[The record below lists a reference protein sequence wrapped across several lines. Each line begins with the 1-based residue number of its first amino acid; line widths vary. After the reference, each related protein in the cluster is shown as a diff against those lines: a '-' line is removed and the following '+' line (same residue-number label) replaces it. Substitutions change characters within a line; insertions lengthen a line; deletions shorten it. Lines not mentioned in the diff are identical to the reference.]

1 MTFRRFAFNNVMRNK
16 RTYAAYFLSS
26 AFSVMAFFVYA
37 VFAFHPDL
45 SGEAVHSNVSTAM
58 HFAEGLIYVFSFF
71 FVLYSMSA
79 FLKTRKKEFGLLV
92 MLGMS
97 NLQLKTMV
105 FLENVLIGL
114 GATAT
119 GIGIGLVVA
128 KTLLLVAEN
137 LLGLDDPLNFYLPW
151 EALALTLVAFLV
163 LFVVISAFTVVI
175 LRGNHLIDLLKGS
188 AKPKKEPKA
197 SVLLSLLAVVLLGT
211 GYVLALMAEGLV
223 VFMVMIPVTLMVI
236 VGTYFLFTQ
245 LSVYMI
251 NKFRRNRSFFWR
263 KTNLLFMSDLAYR
276 MKDNARTFFMVAILS
291 TVAFSA
297 IGSLVG
303 FRTMMT
309 EAMIEENP
317 FAMEY
322 RPGELRVTD
331 SNLLERYEVDAKQEK
346 ADLAIIEQTLRDEQI
361 EYRKHQVTM
370 SPQKTADSEKSI
382 VVVKAF
388 EFNAIAEAAGEK
400 PVKLQSDESVM
411 VYYTT
416 KIATEK
422 KQVLAKNVKLANGIE
437 LNPVAA
443 QLSFMLPPTSD
454 YYVVSDERYAQL
466 THPSIQHFY
475 TFEVAQWK
483 KTKAAGAIIEEKLKH
498 SRGQFFSVA
507 HELHLVNQVFGIV
520 LFIGLFIGAVF
531 FVASGSFLYF
541 RLYADLPD
549 DKAKFKS
556 IAKLGLT
563 SRELSVIVTKQLMIL
578 FFVPII
584 VAFLHGVVA
593 LTAMQNFFGYSLMTT
608 SLSVLGT
615 FMLIQ
620 AVYFLL
626 IRGRYVKEVV
636 A

>member
-37 VFAFHPDL
+37 VFAFHPDV
-45 SGEAVHSNVSTAM
+45 SGGTVHSNVSTAM

-97 NLQLKTMV
+97 DSQLKTMV

-119 GIGIGLVVA
+119 GIGMGLVMA
-128 KTLLLVAEN
+128 KVMLLMAEN
-137 LLGLDDPLNFYLPW
+137 LLGLDDTLKFYLPW
-151 EALALTLVAFLV
+151 EALGLTLAAFLA

-197 SVLLSLLAVVLLGT
+197 SVLLSLLAVVLLVG
-211 GYVLALMAEGLV
+211 GYVIALTAKGLV
-223 VFMVMIPVTLMVI
+223 VFMVMIPVTVMVI

-245 LSVYMI
+245 LSVYI
-251 NKFRRNRSFFWR
+251 IHRCRSNRSFFWR
-263 KTNLLFMSDLAYR
+263 KTNLLFLSDLAYR

-303 FRTMMT
+303 FKTMST
-309 EAMIEENP
+309 NVLVDENP
-317 FAMEY
+317 FALEY
-322 RPGELRVTD
+322 TSGKGETERVQTEVAEIERSLREAGFD
-331 SNLLERYEVDAKQEK
+331 
-346 ADLAIIEQTLRDEQI
+346 
-361 EYRKHQVTM
+361 YRKLGASM
-370 SPQKTADSEKSI
+370 SDQKLAQAKHSVMVLRAS
-382 VVVKAF
+382 

-400 PVKLQSDESVM
+400 PVELKENESMMIYYTNSMAGNQVTAPKKAVLQAGGVELDPIGSKPSVM
-411 VYYTT
+411 FRGYGDFYVITD
-416 KIATEK
+416 
-422 KQVLAKNVKLANGIE
+422 
-437 LNPVAA
+437 A
-443 QLSFMLPPTSD
+443 QYD
-454 YYVVSDERYAQL
+454 QL
-466 THPSIQHFY
+466 EHSSVRHFY
-475 TFEVAQWK
+475 AFDVKEWK
-483 KTKAAGAIIEEKLKH
+483 KTKDVGQALEEKLAASD
-498 SRGQFFSVA
+498 SRFFSIA
-507 HELHLVNQVFGIV
+507 YDLHRMNQAYGIV

-563 SRELSVIVTKQLMIL
+563 DRELSGIVTKQLMIL
-578 FFVPII
+578 FFVPIV
-584 VAFLHGVVA
+584 VAFVHGVVA
-593 LTAMQNFFGYSLMTT
+593 LTSMQNMFGYSLMTT
-608 SLSVLGT
+608 SMTVLGT

-626 IRGRYVKEVV
+626 IRGRYVREVV